1 MTAFKKYALKKYPD
15 IFTADEKYPFLPYE
29 ISKGIFLETTVF
41 HAPTA
46 TIHAYYNV
54 ISLHYQ
60 ITRDGNILD
69 LDLDENNPHF

>member
-1 MTAFKKYALKKYPD
+1 MTAFKKYVLKKYPD
-15 IFTADEKYPFLPYE
+15 IFKPDEKYLYLPYE
-29 ISKGIFLETTVF
+29 VSKGIFLETTIF
-41 HAPTA
+41 HAQTA

-60 ITRDGNILD
+60 ITRDGKVLD

>member
-15 IFTADEKYPFLPYE
+15 MFKSDEEYLCLPYE
-29 ISKGIFLETTVF
+29 VSKGIFLETTIF
-41 HAPTA
+41 YAPTA
-46 TIHAYYNV
+46 TVHSYYNV

-69 LDLDENNPHF
+69 LNLDENNPHF

>member
-1 MTAFKKYALKKYPD
+1 MTAFKKYVLKKYSDMFKP
-15 IFTADEKYPFLPYE
+15 DEKYPFLPYE
-29 ISKGIFLETTVF
+29 ISKGIFLETTIF
-41 HAPTA
+41 NAQTA
-46 TIHAYYNV
+46 TIHSYYNV